1 MEMAKLKLVSAD
13 GGASISVALNNSN
26 GTLQSPTVYTLAQYG
41 CGQSVPAIAVG
52 DFNHDGKLDV
62 AVAVSVPG
70 ANASTCCPAQ
80 TPSGDILIFLG
91 NGDGTLQAPTTISLS
106 YPALSLAAADF
117 SGDGVIDLT
126 VLRVNFYGFPST
138 TLLSAAVSVLLGN
151 GNGTFQAPQSVSVPA
166 TASELVV
173 GDFNNDGHFDFATAN
188 QKSISILIGNGD
200 GTLQS
205 PSTLAVAAGALGVA
219 DFNGDG
225 RLDIAC
231 SSNGGS
237 AVSML
242 LGNGD
247 GTFQSPRTSALGDRL
262 ADLPEQLWS

>member
-173 GDFNNDGHFDFATAN
+173 GDFNNDGGPDIVWRNPNTGDIYICVMN
-188 QKSISILIGNGD
+188 GLIVGSYQYVDSVGSPWTIVGAADYNKDGSTDLLWYNPPTGDLYVSLLNGYTVVAYKYVD
-200 GTLQS
+200 SVGS
-205 PSTLAVAAGALGVA
+205 PW
-219 DFNGDG
+219 
-225 RLDIAC
+225 
-231 SSNGGS
+231 
-237 AVSML
+237 
-242 LGNGD
+242 
-247 GTFQSPRTSALGDRL
+247 
-262 ADLPEQLWS
+262 LPKD